1 MAMSREFRWAAST
14 LLQMNNLPASPT
26 NIAAFENSRR
36 NQQWINVL
44 IKAAQ
49 PMSGSMTSGTYDK
62 VINILTA
69 NGVVTNIYGPG
80 KGSVNN
86 ITNI

>member
-26 NIAAFENSRR
+26 NIAAFENSKR

-44 IKAAQ
+44 IKGGQ
-49 PMSGSMTSGTYDK
+49 PQIGNMTSGVYDK
-62 VINILTA
+62 VMNILTT

-80 KGSVNN
+80 NGSVNN

>member
-26 NIAAFENSRR
+26 NIAAFENSKR

-44 IKAAQ
+44 IKGGQ
-49 PMSGSMTSGTYDK
+49 PQIGSMTSGVYDK
-62 VINILTA
+62 VMNILTT

-80 KGSVNN
+80 NGSVNN
-86 ITNI
+86 ITKI

>member
-80 KGSVNN
+80 NGSVNN

>member
-1 MAMSREFRWAAST
+1 MSREFRWAAST

-80 KGSVNN
+80 NGSVNN